1 MQISQTKAIKT
12 PITVFRRTYAL
23 SVGFKMNFYLFNN
36 SFKVEKFTKM
46 STKKRLNEKGFS
58 SIRQKPTQILL

>member
-23 SVGFKMNFYLFNN
+23 FVGFKMNFYLFNN

-46 STKKRLNEKGFS
+46 STKKHLKEKAFS